1 MKILEQHWE
10 EDKVNINQTE
20 FVRSNIT
27 LAHRSSFLPTLESIT
42 QFSHLKT
49 PLLCAGGAAFL
60 ILLVVIFTKLVA
72 SRASN
77 GVNVN
82 VQNSNT
88 NTNDNTVVPPSTPVI
103 PPSAPVIPAPTN
115 PPTQLAY
122 NYPEVE
128 IQDILKKKGYLRTWE
143 EREMVRQH
151 SLRKKELQAIQ
162 ESF

>member
-27 LAHRSSFLPTLESIT
+27 LPHRSTFLPTLDSIT
-42 QFSHLKT
+42 KFSHLKT

-88 NTNDNTVVPPSTPVI
+88 TTNDNTVI
-103 PPSAPVIPAPTN
+103 PPRLQSS
-115 PPTQLAY
+115 PP
-122 NYPEVE
+122 
-128 IQDILKKKGYLRTWE
+128 R
-143 EREMVRQH
+143 
-151 SLRKKELQAIQ
+151 LQ
-162 ESF
+162 